1 MLFIIIHIFIP
12 ILIYIGILIALIYAY
27 GPLKHKLAGHSLQT
41 YKRNMTLAES
51 ESTLVTVESQHE
63 LALTSSSPESDTNK
77 TETTEYS
84 GK

>member
-1 MLFIIIHIFIP
+1 MISIIHIIIP
-12 ILIYIGILIALIYAY
+12 MYIGILIALIYAY

-41 YKRNMTLAES
+41 YKRNMTLAEG

-63 LALTSSSPESDTNK
+63 SSLTSTESDTNK

-84 GK
+84 G